1 MRRAAR
7 TRTTRQLEQV
17 FKALQG
23 DHTHPFAHEI
33 YQRVHKKLPRISL
46 ATVYRN
52 LHSLVD
58 EGKIC
63 TLLLDAQ
70 GARFDPE
77 TSQHDHF
84 VCERCGRVVDLF
96 LRKARPVDLSSLA
109 KQGYVVMTHTL
120 TVHGMCQVC
129 AARRTSGSRARRE
142 GFAKTG
148 VHDGSRGVSGSS
160 TTPKAVPARAKG
172 R

>member
-1 MRRAAR
+1 MRRAAPK
-7 TRTTRQLEQV
+7 RTTRQLEQV

-33 YQRVHKKLPRISL
+33 YQRVRKKLPRISL

-58 EGKIC
+58 EGKIR
-63 TLLLDAQ
+63 TLLLDEQ

-96 LRKARPVDLSSLA
+96 PRQVRPVDLSSLA
-109 KQGYVVMTHTL
+109 KQGYVVTTHTL

-129 AARRTSGSRARRE
+129 AARRRTSGSQRPATRRLGKE
-142 GFAKTG
+142 RRSPPGQRT
-148 VHDGSRGVSGSS
+148 V
-160 TTPKAVPARAKG
+160 
-172 R
+172 

>member
-7 TRTTRQLEQV
+7 KRTTRQLEQV

-52 LHSLVD
+52 LHGLVD
-58 EGKIC
+58 EGKIR

-96 LRKARPVDLSSLA
+96 LRQARRVDLSSMGCVRSVPLD
-109 KQGYVVMTHTL
+109 GPR
-120 TVHGMCQVC
+120 GPSGRGRDGCERPMCT
-129 AARRTSGSRARRE
+129 A
-142 GFAKTG
+142 
-148 VHDGSRGVSGSS
+148 GSS
-160 TTPKAVPARAKG
+160 TPKAVPARAKG
-172 R
+172 RCEMTPDPTPP

>member
-7 TRTTRQLEQV
+7 KRTTRQLEHV

-58 EGKIC
+58 EGKIR
-63 TLLLDAQ
+63 TLLLEAQ

-77 TSQHDHF
+77 TSPHDHF

-96 LRKARPVDLSSLA
+96 LRQARPVDLSSLA
-109 KQGYVVMTHTL
+109 KQGYVVTTHTL

-129 AARRTSGSRARRE
+129 AARRASRSQRPAARRLR
-142 GFAKTG
+142 KTE
-148 VHDGSRGVSGSS
+148 VHGRIFD
-160 TTPKAVPARAKG
+160 AKG
-172 R
+172 APRRGKRTV

>member
-7 TRTTRQLEQV
+7 KRTTRQLEEV

-33 YQRVHKKLPRISL
+33 YRRVHKKLPRISL

-52 LHSLVD
+52 LHNLVE
-58 EGKIC
+58 EGKIR
-63 TLLLDAQ
+63 TLLLDEQ

-84 VCERCGRVVDLF
+84 VCVRCGRVVDLF
-96 LRKARPVDLSSLA
+96 LRQARRIDLSPLA
-109 KQGYVVMTHTL
+109 KQGYVVTTHNL
-120 TVHGMCQVC
+120 TVHGTCQACV
-129 AARRTSGSRARRE
+129 ARRRTSKPQRPAAR
-142 GFAKTG
+142 
-148 VHDGSRGVSGSS
+148 
-160 TTPKAVPARAKG
+160 KA
-172 R
+172 

>member
-7 TRTTRQLEQV
+7 KRRTRQLEQV
-17 FKALQG
+17 FAALQG
-23 DHTHPFAHEI
+23 DHSHPFAHEI
-33 YQRVHKKLPRISL
+33 YRRVHRKLPRIGL

-58 EGKIC
+58 EGKIR

-96 LRKARPVDLSSLA
+96 LRRARRVDLSSLTR
-109 KQGYVVMTHTL
+109 QGYVVTTHDL
-120 TVHGMCQVC
+120 TVHGICRVC
-129 AARRTSGSRARRE
+129 AARRRPSRASRPAARR
-142 GFAKTG
+142 
-148 VHDGSRGVSGSS
+148 
-160 TTPKAVPARAKG
+160 P
-172 R
+172 